1 MATDLVK
8 VEHLG
13 NVRGASVLG
22 KIDTV
27 CRLDVGFIPFY
38 VELTHWFSAKVS
50 EMSIIIP
57 RIQDSL
63 SLSLS
68 LSLSIGGLEND
79 IPT

>member
-13 NVRGASVLG
+13 NVRGASVLD

-50 EMSIIIP
+50 EMSIIISSYT
-57 RIQDSL
+57 RLSL

-68 LSLSIGGLEND
+68 LSLYRG
-79 IPT
+79 T